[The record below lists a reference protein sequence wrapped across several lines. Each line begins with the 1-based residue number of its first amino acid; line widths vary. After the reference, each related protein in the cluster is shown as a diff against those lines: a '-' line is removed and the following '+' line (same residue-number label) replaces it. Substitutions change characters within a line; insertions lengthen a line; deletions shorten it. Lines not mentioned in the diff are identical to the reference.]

1 MSDAL
6 MWVPRGRSRK
16 TKLRVLPLLPL
27 LHSFSLTHTHTL
39 RTIQTCHILSECM
52 PSETEIAI
60 PQALIHLE
68 KRRETKK

>member
-39 RTIQTCHILSECM
+39 SEQFRR
-52 PSETEIAI
+52 AI
-60 PQALIHLE
+60 YFQSACPVKQ
-68 KRRETKK
+68 K